1 MSHFS
6 FLFKRPLLLEVT
18 NSLGGD
24 PKGGGC
30 PLSPWWGPV
39 QDTQQE
45 PRACPACSPVL
56 LPALARLSR
65 ELPGEPG
72 KKEAAAK
79 DGTNRIFFCI

>member
-6 FLFKRPLLLEVT
+6 FLFKHPLLLEVT
-18 NSLGGD
+18 NSLGD
-24 PKGGGC
+24 PEGGGC

-39 QDTQQE
+39 QDTH
-45 PRACPACSPVL
+45 PRAWPACSPVL
-56 LPALARLSR
+56 LPALARLSL
-65 ELPGEPG
+65 ELAGEPG

>member
-1 MSHFS
+1 MSHSS
-6 FLFKRPLLLEVT
+6 FLFKHPLLLEVT
-18 NSLGGD
+18 NSLGD

-45 PRACPACSPVL
+45 PSACPACSPVL
-56 LPALARLSR
+56 LPALAWLSR
-65 ELPGEPG
+65 ELAGEPG